1 RRYQLY
7 PGGATVR
14 VEWRAVTPAPRQRR
28 SSSVPTASPRLAATA
43 TEANAPE
50 GGSPVTTDRPA
61 PQGPPHRP
69 EALAA
74 VQHCTGRDPDP
85 KPPRAPAEAAA
96 RAGPSELP

>member
-1 RRYQLY
+1 SAVPRRGDGQGRMACGH
-7 PGGATVR
+7 PC
-14 VEWRAVTPAPRQRR
+14 
-28 SSSVPTASPRLAATA
+28 TASTQVVLGSDRLTTSAATA

-69 EALAA
+69 VALAA

-85 KPPRAPAEAAA
+85 QPPGAPAEAAA
-96 RAGPSELP
+96 RAGPSELA